1 MRLTKRLAVAVFL
14 LLCGLSVSAQEKTVS
29 GTVVSD
35 DDNTPLYGVSVKLKG
50 SNKGVQTNSA
60 GYYSIQ
66 AKKGDVLTFSY
77 VGYARQEMTV
87 GDANMISIKL
97 VQSDKQIGEVV
108 VTAYGTK
115 KNKRELA
122 YLAQEVKGD
131 EIAQTQRDNFINA
144 LAGRVAGA
152 NITPTSG
159 TPGAST
165 SIVLRGAVS
174 IGGNNQPLIVVDGIP
189 YDNQTM
195 NQENLAQGNSVAL
208 GNRSSDYGNR
218 AMDLNSE
225 DIESVTILKGP
236 EATALY
242 GSDGSSGAIVI
253 VTKKGKSGRGSVT
266 YDNSFRWEKVYRF
279 PELQQ
284 VYGRGLN
291 GLADP
296 NATVS
301 LFGVNNT
308 AFFGPKYSPNTTLY
322 DNFRNFFGTG
332 FTQRHN
338 LNVEGGNDAVTYRL
352 STQYMNQKGMV
363 PNTAFERLSV
373 RFAGGAR
380 ISKKVNINTSF
391 NYVSSTTDKAS
402 RGVGSY
408 FLNLLNFPADV
419 DVRDYQTATGNRK
432 LVRGN
437 STLTTEYDNPF
448 WDVYKNTSQDKTD
461 RITTNFTLNYDP
473 FKWLNLNGV
482 VGIDYYN
489 QSGDYLVHPYSRFGT
504 PTNGFYSIYEQI
516 TKNLSTVIKGT
527 AKKKIGEFQNTLT
540 IGFTA
545 ENNKTRIEGQRGE
558 QFYEV
563 DFKSINNTAPLS
575 RNAVTNLFNTRKVR
589 FFGNYTIGYK
599 NLLFAS
605 FAGSREGASTL
616 LSTVVDKNPFFNYG
630 SASLSFVFS
639 DLNIFDKQKVL
650 SYGKAR
656 IAYGTTGKAPLTPYV
671 IDPLFQSQIT
681 TGGGYAYGFTGNNQG
696 LEPEFTKN
704 FEVGGELKFFKNR
717 LGIDFTHYELRSSK
731 QILSARSSYGT
742 GYVIKYFNGGEV
754 ENKGWEVVLNY
765 NVLKRKQF
773 NWDVTVNFDRNR
785 GRVVRMPADLPT
797 YYDSDTWVF
806 GNLRSQIFA
815 GAANGNLAGFIS
827 ARNNAGKVL
836 ISPSTSLPSSNG
848 DFVTVGNRQPDFR
861 VGLINKFDYKDFS
874 LSFNLDFR
882 RGGDVFNGNE
892 YYLFLTGG
900 STRTLDRDRLITI
913 TGVLADGLQNTA
925 NPTTNTITVNPY
937 FRSDYYG
944 SGVATEADFIETVN
958 WMRLRDAT
966 LTYRIP
972 QSLVKRQ
979 KVFRSA
985 QVFVTGT
992 DLFIVTNYT
1001 GADPSVNANTAF
1013 SRGYG
1018 GAGIDYG
1025 SLATPRGIIVGCKIQ
1040 F

>member
-1 MRLTKRLAVAVFL
+1 MRSTKQLAIAVFTL
-14 LLCGLSVSAQEKTVS
+14 LFGLSASAQEKSVT

-35 DDNTPLYGVSVKLKG
+35 DDNTPLFGVSVKIKG
-50 SNKGVQTNSA
+50 SGKGVQTNAA

-66 AKKGDVLTFSY
+66 AKKGDVLTYSY
-77 VGYARQEMTV
+77 VGYVRQEMTV
-87 GDANMISIKL
+87 GDGNMISIKL

-115 KNKRELA
+115 KNKRELS
-122 YLAQEVKGD
+122 YLAQEVKGE
-131 EIAQTQRDNFINA
+131 EIAQTQRDNFLNA

-159 TPGAST
+159 APGAST

-195 NQENLAQGNSVAL
+195 NQENLAQGNSVSL

-253 VTKKGKSGRGSVT
+253 VTKKGKSGRGNVT

-279 PELQQ
+279 PEQQ
-284 VYGRGLN
+284 KVYGRGLN
-291 GLADP
+291 GVADP

-308 AFFGPKYSPNTTLY
+308 AFFGPKYTPNTQLY
-322 DNFRNFFGTG
+322 DNFKNFFGVG

-338 LNVEGGNDAVTYRL
+338 LNVEGGNDGVTYRL
-352 STQYMNQKGMV
+352 STQYMNQDGMV

-373 RFAGGAR
+373 RFSGGAK
-380 ISKKVNINTSF
+380 ISKKVNITSSF
-391 NYVSSTTDKAS
+391 NYVASVTDKAS
-402 RGVGSY
+402 RGVGGY
-408 FLNLLNFPADV
+408 FLSLLNFPADV
-419 DVRDYQTATGNRK
+419 DVRDYQTPNGNRK
-432 LVRGN
+432 LVRGT
-437 STLTTEYDNPF
+437 SALTSEYDNPY
-448 WDVYKNTSQDKTD
+448 WDVNKNTAQDKTD
-461 RITTNFTLNYDP
+461 RFTTNLTVNYDP

-482 VGIDYYN
+482 VGIDTYT
-489 QSGDYLVHPYSRFGT
+489 QTGDFLVHPYSRFGVS
-504 PTNGFYSIYEQI
+504 TNGFYSIYEQI
-516 TKNLSTVIKGT
+516 TKNLSTVLKGT
-527 AKKKIGEFQNTLT
+527 LKRKFGQFQNNLT
-540 IGFTA
+540 VGFTA
-545 ENNKTRIEGQRGE
+545 DDNKTRIEGQRGE
-558 QFYEV
+558 QFFEINY
-563 DFKSINNTAPLS
+563 KSINNTTPLS
-575 RNAVTNLFNTRKVR
+575 RNAVTNIFNTRKVR

-599 NLLFAS
+599 NMLFAS
-605 FAGSREGASTL
+605 FAGSREGSSTL
-616 LSTVVDKNPFFNYG
+616 LSTVVDKNPYFNYG

-639 DLNIFDKQKVL
+639 DLNIFEKQHVL

-656 IAYGTTGKAPLTPYV
+656 ISYGTTGKAPLIPYV

-681 TGGGYAYGFTGNNQG
+681 TGGGYAYGFFGNNQG
-696 LEPEFTKN
+696 LQPEFTKN

-717 LGIDFTHYELRSSK
+717 LSLDVTHYELRSSK

-754 ENKGWEVVLNY
+754 ENKGWEAVINY
-765 NVLKRKQF
+765 NVIKKKKF

-785 GRVVRMPADLPT
+785 GRIVSMPADLPT

-806 GNLRSQIFA
+806 GNLRSQVFA
-815 GAANGNLAGFIS
+815 GAANGNLAGYTS
-827 ARNNAGKVL
+827 ARNNAGQIL
-836 ISPSTSLPSSNG
+836 ISPTSSLPSSNG
-848 DFVTVGNRQPDFR
+848 DFVTVGNRQPDFK

-882 RGGDVFNGNE
+882 KGGDVFNGNE

-900 STRTLDRDRLITI
+900 STRTLDRERLINI
-913 TGVLADGLQNTA
+913 TGVLNDGLQNTA
-925 NPTTNTITVNPY
+925 TPTPSTITVNPY
-937 FRSDYYG
+937 FRSDYFG
-944 SGVATEADFIETVN
+944 SGVATEADFIESVN
-958 WMRLRDAT
+958 WMRLRDVT
-966 LTYRIP
+966 FTYRLA
-972 QSLVKRQ
+972 QSVVKKQ

-1001 GADPSVNANTAF
+1001 GADPSVNTNTAF
-1013 SRGYG
+1013 SRGFG

-1025 SLATPRGIIVGCKIQ
+1025 SLATPRGIIVGCKFQ